1 MNQEIYKPENSD
13 VAINRNPTIDDVHIL
28 AQRCE
33 NVMNHVAGTVE
44 NVAVTI
50 RQIREISAQVELAT
64 AQMEKEIDALMIKCQ
79 RDIRLYEQSLPLLD
93 KQFEAQQ
100 NRMDRLMD
108 QAVNMM
114 TGDFTDESIARQ
126 EAMLKLIELTND
138 GLNRLMAK
146 LIPQY

>member
-1 MNQEIYKPENSD
+1 MDQEIYKPENSE

-33 NVMNHVAGTVE
+33 NVMKHVAGTVE

-50 RQIREISAQVELAT
+50 RQIREISAQVEIAT
-64 AQMEKEIDALMIKCQ
+64 AQMEKEIDVLMIKCL

-93 KQFEAQQ
+93 KQFDAQQ
-100 NRMDRLMD
+100 KRMDRLMD

-114 TGDFTDESIARQ
+114 TGDFNDESIARQ
-126 EAMLKLIELTND
+126 EAMLKLIELTNN
-138 GLNRLMAK
+138 GLNRLRDK